1 MSNKHNEILLDEIYN
16 EYTIN
21 LFSDASI
28 SKTFG
33 SYGSIAVNRDT
44 ELEKSLFIK
53 ENTTVNEC
61 ELLGIRLSLLLA
73 HKYQYNYRVIN
84 IFSDSKISIDVITS
98 FRQHTYKQVITESGE
113 IKYLICRIMK
123 PGNKEEPYK
132 NQELLADCIWLYYEL
147 LKNPN
152 ITINLL
158 HQSGHIIPNRFD
170 NYNDIKSNN
179 IQYAQKSFTN
189 NNIYNNEI
197 ISKEFIIYIS
207 KYNDNIDRSTR
218 IALQEMLYRSNKQYC
233 TSPIHFKPLCCSIPG
248 LLERKRR

>member
-1 MSNKHNEILLDEIYN
+1 MSNEYNNVLLDEIYN
-16 EYTIN
+16 NYTIN
-21 LFSDASI
+21 IFSDASI

-44 ELEKSLFIK
+44 ELEKSLFVK

-73 HKYQYNYRVIN
+73 HKYQYRYKVIN
-84 IFSDSKISIDVITS
+84 IFSDSKISIDVITG
-98 FRQHTYKQVITESGE
+98 FMNHTYKQINDNGQ
-113 IKYLICRIMK
+113 IKYLICRIVK
-123 PGNKEEPYK
+123 PGNKEVPYK

-152 ITINLL
+152 IVINLL

-170 NYNDIKSNN
+170 NYKDIKSNN
-179 IQYAQKSFTN
+179 IKYAQESFIN
-189 NNIYNNEI
+189 NNIYYNRI
-197 ISKEFIIYIS
+197 ISEEFIMYIS

-218 IALQEMLYRSNKQYC
+218 IALQEMLYRSNKQYY
-233 TSPIHFKPLCCSIPG
+233 TTPIHFKPLCCSIPS